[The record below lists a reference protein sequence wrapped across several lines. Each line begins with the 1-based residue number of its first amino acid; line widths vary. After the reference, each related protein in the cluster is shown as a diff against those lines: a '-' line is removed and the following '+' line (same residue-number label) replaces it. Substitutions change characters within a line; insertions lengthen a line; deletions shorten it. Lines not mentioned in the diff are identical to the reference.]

1 MIVPSRY
8 LAYLALG
15 LAGCLDENPVEVP
28 GAGSPSREIIPATA
42 WLETGGSLTFRVSP
56 EGPFGLQPSR
66 AGVVSL
72 NGAEATAIGP
82 GVVEVEALFPT
93 GKQRASITVSTV
105 RASLRQGGLEQ
116 GLTEASLLGVWAA
129 DTRTVFAVGS
139 GGTVLISRDGAVTW
153 ERMDS
158 GIQADLTAIWGA
170 SERDVYAVGARGAV
184 IHYDGTKWTRV
195 AIASVDALLEVW
207 GLDANHVYIVG
218 AGVAFAFDGSVWRS
232 MPGAA
237 SSELWAVWGT
247 GPNQLFASGQNGV
260 ILRWDG
266 SLWRPMQTPTDF
278 ILFGLLGFGADDVY
292 AVGIRGTLL
301 HYDGIRWSPVKIPS
315 RADFFAIAA
324 TSKNDI
330 MLVGNAGAVV
340 NYNGTA
346 WTQAPQ
352 TVSFENL
359 RAVHF
364 DAAGTARI
372 VGWSGTVIERSRNGW
387 VRRITATTLFSS
399 VVGRDGAVYAVGL
412 GSSVLRRRGTSVAP
426 VAVPVKRDLYGVAR
440 GADGS
445 LYVVGDRGTIM
456 VSPDGVNW
464 HVEIAPATVLLR
476 SIWADPVD
484 PNAIFVVGDSGTV
497 LQRTGGRWV
506 RMPTPVRGFLR
517 HVFGFGSRDVY
528 AVGDSGVVLQ
538 YEGSRWIRMASPV
551 SQRLRGIWGTARN
564 NLVAV
569 GEGGV
574 AVRFD
579 GRRWYSLATGTDKE
593 LRAVFGTGPTA
604 MYAVGQEG
612 LVFRFNGSAWRQITT
627 SSQAF
632 LVALGDDGAGGLIAV
647 GTNQT
652 FVDLTP

>member
-1 MIVPSRY
+1 MISPRRY
-8 LAYLALG
+8 LVCLALG
-15 LAGCLDENPVEVP
+15 LAGCLDENPVDVP
-28 GAGSPSREIIPATA
+28 GASSSASEIIPASA
-42 WLETGGSLTFRVSP
+42 WLEAGGRLTFRASP
-56 EGPFGLQPSR
+56 VGPFSLRPSQS
-66 AGVVSL
+66 GVVSL
-72 NGAEATAIGP
+72 DGAEATAVGP
-82 GVVEVEALFPT
+82 GVVDVEALFPT
-93 GKQRASITVSTV
+93 GKQRASITVSAV
-105 RASLRQGGLEQ
+105 RASLHQGALEQ

-139 GGTVLISRDGAVTW
+139 GGTVLISRDGALTW

-158 GIQADLTAIWGA
+158 GIQADLTAIWGS
-170 SERDVYAVGARGAV
+170 SERDIYAVGARGAV
-184 IHYDGTKWTRV
+184 IHYDGTKWERV
-195 AIASVDALLEVW
+195 AIPSVDALLEVW

-218 AGVAFAFDGSVWRS
+218 AGVAFAFDGTSWQS
-232 MPGAA
+232 MPGAVG
-237 SSELWAVWGT
+237 SELWSVWGT
-247 GPNQLFASGQNGV
+247 SPKQLYASGQNGV

-266 SLWRPMQTPTDF
+266 TLWRPMQTPTDF

-324 TSKNDI
+324 ASKNDI

-352 TVSFENL
+352 SASFENL
-359 RAVHF
+359 RAVHY

-372 VGWSGTVIERSRNGW
+372 VGWSGTVIERGRNGW
-387 VRRITATTLFSS
+387 VRRLTAATLFSS

-412 GSSVLRRRGTSVAP
+412 GSGVFRRRGSVVTP
-426 VAVPVKRDLYGVAR
+426 VPVPVKRDLYGIAR
-440 GADGS
+440 AADGS
-445 LYVVGDRGTIM
+445 LYIVGDQGTIM
-456 VSPDGVNW
+456 ASADGVSW
-464 HVEIAPATVLLR
+464 HVELAPATVLLR
-476 SIWADPVD
+476 SIWADPSD

-506 RMPTPVRGFLR
+506 RMPTPVNRFLR
-517 HVFGFGSRDVY
+517 HVFGLGSRDVY

-538 YEGSRWIRMASPV
+538 YEGRHWVRMASPI
-551 SQRLRGIWGTARN
+551 SQRLRGVWGSARN

-574 AVRFD
+574 AIRFD
-579 GRRWYSLATGTDKE
+579 GRRWYSLSTGTDKE
-593 LRAVFGTGPTA
+593 LRAVFGTGPA
-604 MYAVGQEG
+604 AIYAVGPEG
-612 LVFRFNGSAWRQITT
+612 LVSRFNGSSWQKIATG
-627 SSQAF
+627 SSAF